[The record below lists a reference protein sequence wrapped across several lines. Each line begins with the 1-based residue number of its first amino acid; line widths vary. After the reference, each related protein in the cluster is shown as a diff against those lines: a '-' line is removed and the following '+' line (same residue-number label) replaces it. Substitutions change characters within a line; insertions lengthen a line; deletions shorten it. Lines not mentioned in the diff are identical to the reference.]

1 MGTTTAEERHPL
13 DNAVW
18 WALGSRHREHSR
30 EQGRARAYRSDV
42 SVFAAVDTFD
52 PASWS
57 DLAALLGPSRH
68 AALFRGEVPSDLP
81 AGWLVGGRIP
91 CGQMVVEADTLR
103 PVGPVAVRRLTPDD
117 VPLMLDLV
125 ARTEPGPFRSRTIAM
140 GDYDGHFEGANL
152 VSMAGER
159 LGFEGY
165 TEISA
170 VCTDPEGAGSGLGI
184 SAHPPRGRRDPRSGR
199 AAVPPRRRETNVG
212 ARRVY
217 EIARVRPATVGRRG
231 PGAGPAGLRPCSDNW
246 STSVLCR

>member
-1 MGTTTAEERHPL
+1 VGTTTAEERHPL

-18 WALGSRHREHSR
+18 WALGSRHQEHSR
-30 EQGRARAYRSDV
+30 TRGRARAYRSDV

-68 AALFRGEVPSDLP
+68 AALFRSEVPSDLP
-81 AGWLVGGRIP
+81 AGWVVGGRIP
-91 CGQMVVEADTLR
+91 CVQMLVGAETLR
-103 PVGPVAVRRLTPDD
+103 PVVPVPVRRLTPDD

-140 GDYDGHFEGANL
+140 GDYYGHFEGANL

-170 VCTDPEGAGSGLGI
+170 VCTDPAAQGRGLG
-184 SAHPPRGRRDPRSGR
+184 SALTHHVASEILARGEQPFLHV
-199 AAVPPRRRETNVG
+199 AETNAG

-217 EIARVRPATVGRRG
+217 ESLGFVQRRWVDAVLVQAPA
-231 PGAGPAGLRPCSDNW
+231 D
-246 STSVLCR
+246 